1 MKQDYL
7 VYINQAHIIA
17 LIIPVNIKYLH
28 QSNLCQSI
36 ISSDGLLRPTNTIKG
51 LAVY

>member
-28 QSNLCQSI
+28 SVI
-36 ISSDGLLRPTNTIKG
+36 KAISVNP
-51 LAVY
+51 